1 MSIIHGTSPLEVPEV
16 GVAVAAVVVVA
27 CVEVALTQ
35 VLQVGL
41 APAPHVTVE
50 KVDCAGHSKIDARE
64 KEELLTAEAAQDLI
78 LTAEVKVAAP
88 NAASV
93 GLHLTPSS
101 AISGFQAA
109 LIGVQDDC
117 GQCHLLKEVDPCEE
131 KVHPMISLASDYQP
145 IADPAL
151 LNLG

>member
-1 MSIIHGTSPLEVPEV
+1 MSIIHGTSTLEVPEV
-16 GVAVAAVVVVA
+16 GVAVAAVAVVA
-27 CVEVALTQ
+27 GVEVALTQ

-78 LTAEVKVAAP
+78 LTAEVKVAGP
-88 NAASV
+88 IAASV
-93 GLHLTPSS
+93 SLNLRLPSS

-131 KVHPMISLASDYQP
+131 KVHPMIS
-145 IADPAL
+145 
-151 LNLG
+151 